1 MRRVTASLVGSALLT
16 LLALAGCPGGAKA
29 PGLPGGVPGGGGG
42 KASSVDPDTCGN
54 YAASEAG
61 AKLKAFL
68 EATVTLNE
76 AVIEMEGEIKA
87 SCSGMAEKLGV
98 STDGDTKAVCN
109 AVSEA
114 IEANLKAG
122 IKGKA
127 SLKVDYKPAVC
138 TVNAD
143 VAVDAA
149 AKCEASA
156 SADVKVQCTGSCQGT
171 CQGACKGKCEGKAG
185 GGGGKGE
192 CNGKCEGSCQGSCS
206 GGCEGSADVQASAE
220 CEAKAEVSAN
230 VEAECTEPELN
241 VDYDAKVVVDKPKV
255 EAVAEA
261 LKTGLPKM
269 ISVSAKLRGPTAL
282 AVKTWAKT
290 AKNLAQAS
298 GKLYS
303 SLGDQATC
311 VAGQLAAAAGMV
323 TKVEASVSVSVEAS
337 ASVSGAAGASGG

>member
-1 MRRVTASLVGSALLT
+1 MRRTTAGLVGIALLGAV
-16 LLALAGCPGGAKA
+16 ALYGCPGGG
-29 PGLPGGVPGGGGG
+29 PSVPGIPGKGG

-54 YAASEAG
+54 YAANEAG

-76 AVIEMEGEIKA
+76 AVVKMEGEIKA
-87 SCSGMAEKLGV
+87 SCDGMADKLGIKAE
-98 STDGDTKAVCN
+98 GDTKAVCN
-109 AVSEA
+109 AVADA
-114 IEANLKAG
+114 IKANLKAG

-127 SLKVDYKPAVC
+127 SLKVDYQPAVC
-138 TVNAD
+138 TVSAD
-143 VAVDAA
+143 VAVDVA

-156 SADVKVQCTGSCQGT
+156 SADVKVTCTGTCEGT
-171 CQGACKGKCEGKAG
+171 CKGSCKGKCEGKAS

-192 CNGKCEGSCQGSCS
+192 CEGKCSGQCQGSCS
-206 GGCEGSADVQASAE
+206 GGCQGSADVDASAE

-241 VDYDAKVVVDKPKV
+241 VEFDSKLVVDKPKV
-255 EAVAEA
+255 EAVVAA
-261 LKTGLPKM
+261 LKDGMPKM
-269 ISVSAKLRGPTAL
+269 LSVTAKLSGPTAL

-323 TKVEASVSVSVEAS
+323 GKIKGSVSVSVEAS
-337 ASVSGAAGASGG
+337 ASVSGSAGASGG

>member
-1 MRRVTASLVGSALLT
+1 MRRVTAGLVGSALLAV
-16 LLALAGCPGGAKA
+16 LALNGCPGGA
-29 PGLPGGVPGGGGG
+29 GVPGVPGTGGG
-42 KASSVDPDTCGN
+42 KASSVDPDSCGN

-76 AVIEMEGEIKA
+76 AVLEMEGEIKT
-87 SCSGMAEKLGV
+87 SCGSMAEKLGV
-98 STDGDTKAVCN
+98 SAEGDTKSVCN
-109 AVSEA
+109 AVA
-114 IEANLKAG
+114 DGIKANLKAG

-127 SLKVDYKPAVC
+127 QLTVDYKPAVC

-156 SADVKVQCTGSCQGT
+156 SADVKVECTGQCSGT
-171 CQGACKGKCEGKAG
+171 CKGECRGKCEGAAG
-185 GGGGKGE
+185 GGGAKGE
-192 CNGKCEGSCQGSCS
+192 CNGKCQGTCGGSCS
-206 GGCEGSADVQASAE
+206 GGCEGSADVHASAE

-241 VDYDAKVVVDKPKV
+241 VEFDSKVVVDKPKV

-261 LKTGLPKM
+261 LQAGMPKM
-269 ISVSAKLRGPTAL
+269 LSVSAKLRGPTAL

-311 VAGQLAAAAGMV
+311 VAGQLAAAASMV

>member
-1 MRRVTASLVGSALLT
+1 MRRVTAGLVGSAFVAV
-16 LLALAGCPGGAKA
+16 LALGCPGG
-29 PGLPGGVPGGGGG
+29 GGVPGIPGGGGG
-42 KASSVDPDTCGN
+42 KASSVDPNTCGN

-76 AVIEMEGEIKA
+76 AVIEMEGEVKA
-87 SCSGMAEKLGV
+87 SCAGMAEKLGV
-98 STDGDTKAVCN
+98 ATEGDTKAVCN
-109 AVSEA
+109 AVADA
-114 IEANLKAG
+114 IRENLKAG

-138 TVNAD
+138 TVSAD

-156 SADVKVQCTGSCQGT
+156 SADVKVECTGQCGGT
-171 CQGACKGKCEGKAG
+171 CKGECKGKCEGSAG

-192 CNGKCEGSCQGSCS
+192 CNGKCQGTCEGSCS
-206 GGCEGSADVQASAE
+206 GSCEGSADVHASAE

-230 VEAECTEPELN
+230 LEAECTEPELN
-241 VDYDAKVVVDKPKV
+241 VEFDSKVVVDKPKV

-261 LKTGLPKM
+261 LKAGLPKM
-269 ISVSAKLRGPTAL
+269 IAISAKLRGPTAL
-282 AVKTWAKT
+282 AVTTWAKT
-290 AKNLAQAS
+290 AKNLAKAS

-311 VAGQLAAAAGMV
+311 VGGQLAAAASMV

>member
-1 MRRVTASLVGSALLT
+1 MRRVTAGLVGSAFLAVLT
-16 LLALAGCPGGAKA
+16 LNGCPGG
-29 PGLPGGVPGGGGG
+29 GGVPGIPGKGG
-42 KASSVDPDTCGN
+42 KASSVDPNTCGN

-76 AVIEMEGEIKA
+76 AVISLEGEVKT
-87 SCSGMAEKLGV
+87 SCSAMAEKLGV
-98 STDGDTKAVCN
+98 ATEGDTKSVCN
-109 AVSEA
+109 AVADA
-114 IEANLKAG
+114 IKANLKTG

-156 SADVKVQCTGSCQGT
+156 SADVKVECTGHCGGT
-171 CQGACKGKCEGKAG
+171 CKGECKGQCEGKAG
-185 GGGGKGE
+185 GGGAKGE
-192 CNGKCEGSCQGSCS
+192 CNGQCEGTCQGSCS
-206 GGCEGSADVQASAE
+206 GSCEGSADVQASAE

-230 VEAECTEPELN
+230 LEAECTEPELN
-241 VDYDAKVVVDKPKV
+241 IEFDSKVVVDKPKV
-255 EAVAEA
+255 EAVVEA
-261 LKTGLPKM
+261 LKSGLPKM
-269 ISVSAKLRGPTAL
+269 LSISAKLSGPTAL